1 MEPLQ
6 RFLDTLSIF
15 PHLKVKIK
23 DDYTTNQIFTNFSVL
38 YNDRI
43 NLFSF
48 FSILILNLRAFNIKV
63 CLLVESVPL
72 PLPYRSTETVFS
84 QEYSV
89 MGPTPAHHRNKQTV
103 RFLEKDSLNKQ
114 WSGKSSNRRVQF
126 ISSVTLKNF
135 IKDKNKDG
143 L

>member
-1 MEPLQ
+1 MTNYWEWCLLLRENALFCNSLQ
-6 RFLDTLSIF
+6 AAVQNGTSPAFLDTLYIF
-15 PHLKVKIK
+15 PYLRVKIK

-72 PLPYRSTETVFS
+72 TLPYRNTETVFS

-89 MGPTPAHHRNKQTV
+89 MGPTPAHHRNKQTMV
-103 RFLEKDSLNKQ
+103 IC
-114 WSGKSSNRRVQF
+114 GKGGV
-126 ISSVTLKNF
+126 L
-135 IKDKNKDG
+135 
-143 L
+143 